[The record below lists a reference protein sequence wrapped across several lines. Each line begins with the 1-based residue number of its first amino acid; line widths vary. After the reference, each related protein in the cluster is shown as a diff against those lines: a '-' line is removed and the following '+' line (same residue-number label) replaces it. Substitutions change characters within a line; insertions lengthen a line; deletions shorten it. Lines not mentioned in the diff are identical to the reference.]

1 MQLVEGVRHALGVG
15 TLRAGERLPMV
26 RALAREL
33 TVTPNTVVKAYGEL
47 QQMGL
52 IESRPGVGTVVV
64 ANTGE
69 AVRKRQV
76 EDLYERLDALV
87 CDAVGPLGDGERPLG
102 ALRSG
107 VRAFPRAGDGWWGG
121 VTKDPGG
128 SGFARLQKN
137 SSRGGYRCRG
147 CHTLE

>member
-26 RALAREL
+26 RALMREL
-33 TVTPNTVVKAYGEL
+33 SVAPKTVVRAYGEL

-52 IESRPGVGTVVV
+52 IESRPGVETVVV

-76 EDLYERLDALV
+76 KDLYERLGVLV
-87 CDAVGPLGDGERPLG
+87 CAAVGL
-102 ALRSG
+102 
-107 VRAFPRAGDGWWGG
+107 
-121 VTKDPGG
+121 
-128 SGFARLQKN
+128 
-137 SSRGGYRCRG
+137 
-147 CHTLE
+147 

>member
-1 MQLVEGVRHALGVG
+1 MAKRGLTERGADLVQLVEGVRHALGVG

-87 CDAVGPLGDGERPLG
+87 CDAVGL
-102 ALRSG
+102 
-107 VRAFPRAGDGWWGG
+107 
-121 VTKDPGG
+121 
-128 SGFARLQKN
+128 
-137 SSRGGYRCRG
+137 
-147 CHTLE
+147 

>member
-26 RALAREL
+26 RALAREI

-69 AVRKRQV
+69 AVRKQQV
-76 EDLYERLDALV
+76 EDLYKRLGALV
-87 CDAVGPLGDGERPLG
+87 CDAVGL
-102 ALRSG
+102 
-107 VRAFPRAGDGWWGG
+107 
-121 VTKDPGG
+121 
-128 SGFARLQKN
+128 
-137 SSRGGYRCRG
+137 
-147 CHTLE
+147 

>member
-1 MQLVEGVRHALGVG
+1 MRLVEGVRHALGVG

-69 AVRKRQV
+69 AVRKQQL
-76 EDLYERLDALV
+76 EDLYKRLGALV
-87 CDAVGPLGDGERPLG
+87 CDAVGL
-102 ALRSG
+102 
-107 VRAFPRAGDGWWGG
+107 
-121 VTKDPGG
+121 
-128 SGFARLQKN
+128 
-137 SSRGGYRCRG
+137 
-147 CHTLE
+147 

>member
-1 MQLVEGVRHALGVG
+1 MAKRGLTERGADLVQLVEGVRHALGVG

-26 RALAREL
+26 RALAREI

-52 IESRPGVGTVVV
+52 IESRPGVGTVVA

-76 EDLYERLDALV
+76 EDLYERLGVLV
-87 CDAVGPLGDGERPLG
+87 CDAVGL
-102 ALRSG
+102 
-107 VRAFPRAGDGWWGG
+107 
-121 VTKDPGG
+121 
-128 SGFARLQKN
+128 
-137 SSRGGYRCRG
+137 
-147 CHTLE
+147 